1 MHRREFVTAGVA
13 AAALSPESARA
24 DREAQVKDETKT
36 TGPRI
41 LELRRYRLRF
51 GTGETRYA
59 EYAKGVLL
67 PALNRA
73 GVKPVGAFTVVIGP
87 DSPSLHLL
95 LSHPNADSLRTIASR
110 LAADPDYAKA
120 AEPFR
125 TLPATDPLY
134 VARESSLMV
143 GFDSMPDVEIQAGL
157 RAAASRI
164 FELRVYSSHSEV
176 AGRKK
181 IEMFEQGGEIAIFR
195 RVGLTPVFFARNLTG
210 PVLPCL
216 TYMVAFPDMAAR
228 EKAWAT
234 FRDDAEWVKLRA
246 TPGYANAE
254 ILTSI
259 TSLLLRPTEYSQI

>member
-13 AAALSPESARA
+13 AATLPPERA
-24 DREAQVKDETKT
+24 YTDGEAQVKDETKT
-36 TGPRI
+36 TAGPRM

-51 GTGETRYA
+51 GPSEARFA
-59 EYAKGVLL
+59 DYAKILL
-67 PALNRA
+67 PALNRV

-87 DSPSLHLL
+87 DSPSVYLL
-95 LSHPNADSLRTIASR
+95 LSHPNGDSVTTTSSR
-110 LAADPDYAKA
+110 LRGDSEYARA
-120 AEPFR
+120 SESFR
-125 TLPATDPLY
+125 ALPATDPLFA
-134 VARESSLMV
+134 AREASLMV

-164 FELRVYSSHSEV
+164 FELRVYSSHSEA

-195 RVGLTPVFFARNLTG
+195 RVGLNPVFFARNLTG
-210 PVLPCL
+210 PALPCL

-246 TPGYANAE
+246 TSGYANAE